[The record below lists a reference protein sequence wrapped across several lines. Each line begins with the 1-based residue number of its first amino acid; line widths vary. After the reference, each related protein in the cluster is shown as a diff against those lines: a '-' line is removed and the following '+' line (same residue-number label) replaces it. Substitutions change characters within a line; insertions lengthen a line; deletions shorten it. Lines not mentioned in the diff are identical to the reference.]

1 MAVVLKGDGY
11 SLLPLLGVSNPLITK
26 AKDWAVTVEQPF
38 PGSFYVKFNGQTYG
52 SISVKGQAITLT
64 KSGSLGPASKEA
76 LKSQFT
82 QALESALAASMKTA
96 KVVDIAQLCYD
107 QGESDA
113 MVLAEAQ
120 VLDGTASEKAK
131 VKMSQ
136 GTAEGIESLTKPK
149 SKIADEPSE
158 QEPKSFHNSGLD
170 WEDDPV
176 KVMTNGSLMPLA
188 SSKTL
193 YQPVYGTSGGSVY
206 ITVAL
211 LKGATMAARVTA
223 TKCSLRVE
231 GPDVKAYQTA
241 LADLG
246 FGYKDKDGY
255 ASVHYDISDDGLLL
269 KTFGAV
275 LGRLGLNR
283 VKAYADIMLTKG
295 YGK

>member
-52 SISVKGQAITLT
+52 SISVKGQAITLA

-96 KVVDIAQLCYD
+96 KVVDMAQPSHA

-113 MVLAEAQ
+113 TEV
-120 VLDGTASEKAK
+120 K

-136 GTAEGIESLTKPK
+136 DTDDGIESLTKPK
-149 SKIADEPSE
+149 SESKIADEPPE

-176 KVMTNGSLMPLA
+176 KVMTNGSLMPLV